1 MTFRRIRSLRQG
13 ATSCAASAILI
24 LAACTARGP
33 IPTEVP
39 DARPP
44 DALLTD
50 STLQRV
56 VDLQVRRDGATLVQD
71 LSSPRADVRARAAFA
86 LGSVQDTTAV
96 PTLIHALTD
105 TSSAV
110 RRDAAFALGQTGDT
124 TAFAPL
130 AAAYR
135 VEKDPEV
142 RHRMMEAMGK
152 LPALE
157 APSTILNLDV
167 PRDGEADRALALS
180 RLAAIHGMIT
190 ENVLVWLLD
199 HLTDPDP
206 AVRMNAAYFVGR
218 VHTSAPWADRDSLVR
233 KALSS
238 YSKNDP
244 AAMYLL
250 QGMGRHGD
258 LRDGELI
265 EEWVRTA
272 TDWRI
277 RANAMASLGPW
288 DPHDA
293 VTNLLMAGLDDPSTL
308 VAVNA
313 AESLAR
319 RPLRQKELAEV
330 ESWIKAHPDRLQ
342 VIVPLLNVAATDGEK
357 DFVFEWVDAIAP
369 DDQVRRDIG
378 LQAIAHLYGDTAFVR
393 LQAAAASTSPAVAA
407 DGAVALVQRWSQGDL
422 DRDKASTFFRIF
434 CAALHQGSPRVTSAV
449 AGVLAD
455 SAFVHRGSV
464 DSLMAAYRRMSPLAD
479 LEPMMDVLS
488 ALAQAGD
495 LSAVP
500 FLREALTNPAPA
512 LRRAAALDLSRL
524 TGETVTAPPGPEGR
538 PAPSDTASSV
548 IPDPWRIDW
557 AYLAQLGRAPQLVL
571 DTNRGTVVVRLDTD
585 EAPQTVQTVA
595 RLAEAGKYDGVPFH
609 RVVPNFVAQG
619 GDFTDHNGFGNPGF
633 TIDSEFTEIPF
644 VRGVIGMA
652 SAGKDTE
659 GSQFFIT
666 YSMQPHLDGAY
677 TAFGWVVKGM
687 DVVDRLAQGDT
698 LLHASVE
705 RGG

>member
-1 MTFRRIRSLRQG
+1 MTFRRIRFLRHG
-13 ATSCAASAILI
+13 ASACAI
-24 LAACTARGP
+24 LAFAACSASGP

-44 DALLTD
+44 DGLLTD
-50 STLQRV
+50 SVLQRV
-56 VDLQVRRDGATLVQD
+56 VDQQVRRDGASLVQD

-86 LGSVQDTTAV
+86 LGSVQDTSAV
-96 PTLIHALTD
+96 PALVHALAD
-105 TSSAV
+105 TSAAV

-124 TAFAPL
+124 MAFAPL
-130 AAAYR
+130 TAAYR

-142 RHRMMEAMGK
+142 RHRLMEAMGK
-152 LPALE
+152 IPALA

-180 RLAAIHGMIT
+180 RLAAIHGLIT

-199 HLTDPDP
+199 HLRDPNP

-238 YSKNDP
+238 YRKNDP
-244 AAMYLL
+244 AAMFLL
-250 QGMGRHGD
+250 QGMGRHAD
-258 LRDGELI
+258 LRDATLT
-265 EEWVRTA
+265 EEWAKTA

-293 VTNLLMAGLDDPSTL
+293 VTDLLMNGLDDPSVL

-313 AESLAR
+313 AIALAR
-319 RPLRQKELAEV
+319 RPLRQKELAQV
-330 ESWIKAHPDRLQ
+330 EEWIDAHPQRLQ
-342 VIVPLLNVAATDGEK
+342 VIAPLLNVAATDGEK
-357 DFVFEWVDAIAP
+357 AFVFKWLDAVSP
-369 DDQVRRDIG
+369 NDETRLNMG
-378 LQAIAHLYGDTAFVR
+378 LQALARLYGDSAFAR
-393 LQAAAASTSPAVAA
+393 LQKAAASTSPTMAA

-422 DRDKASTFFRIF
+422 DRDQASTFFRIF
-434 CAALHQGSPRVTSAV
+434 SAALRQGSPRVTSTVAAV
-449 AGVLAD
+449 FAD

-464 DSLMAAYRRMSPLAD
+464 DTLMAAYRRMSSPAD
-479 LEPMMDVLS
+479 LEPMIDVLS
-488 ALAQAGD
+488 ALGQAGD
-495 LSAVP
+495 LGAVP
-500 FLREALTNPAPA
+500 FLRGVLTSPQPA
-512 LRRAAALDLSRL
+512 LRRAAAMGLTRL
-524 TGETVTAPPGPEGR
+524 TGQTVTVPPDLEGG
-538 PAPSDTASSV
+538 PAPSDTANSV

-557 AYLAQLGRAPQLVL
+557 AYLATLGDAPRLVL

-595 RLAEAGKYDGVPFH
+595 RLAQAGKYDGVPFH

-619 GDFTDHNGFGNPGF
+619 GDFTDHNGFGSPGF

-644 VRGVIGMA
+644 LRGVIGMA

-677 TAFGWVVKGM
+677 TSFGWVVKGM
-687 DVVDRLAQGDT
+687 GVVDQLVQGDT
-698 LLHASVE
+698 LLHASIE